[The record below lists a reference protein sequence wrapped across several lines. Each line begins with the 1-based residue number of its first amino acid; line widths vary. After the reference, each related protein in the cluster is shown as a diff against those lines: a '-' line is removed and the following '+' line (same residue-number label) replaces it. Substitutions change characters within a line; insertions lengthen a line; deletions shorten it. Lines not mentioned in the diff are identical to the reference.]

1 LHNYWE
7 HENVMSHLN
16 SHFKGNYLNKRGFSR
31 LIKKTLCNFPH
42 KKKEENRIML
52 KEEENIFI
60 GI

>member
-1 LHNYWE
+1 
-7 HENVMSHLN
+7 MSHLN